1 MYRRYKP
8 KRKSSSH
15 ALPITAVLFT
25 VVALLIWGFFAKW
38 DDMVRYVKGD
48 TVVVKDDTEANRN
61 LDNLLADLSGD
72 RPRLIKLAEDRTKR
86 LGWIKSDETRRR
98 FLWVLVSRLVDEGE
112 WHTAKPIVPE
122 VEAIAPVEGLDRI
135 AALAKEKKDYEFQL
149 KLDKQLQNR
158 LVNEPAETTPLLL
171 NSIRRYVDSCEQMDK
186 KNEAYQALDI
196 LKRNQVNARLK
207 SNPELAVEAAA
218 LKLRCAEVS
227 GALQAEWDEVR
238 NLLEGA
244 GWPSCPATGKLLLN
258 EASQSLKTAGRT
270 KPELQAIQANLLK
283 SLDSLLKF
291 PDTDR
296 RLPEC
301 YTLLGDVC
309 YRLGQHEACVQ
320 YITLADAFARG
331 YGVRDEALKEMELK
345 HRRMRARA
353 NEARGAIAE
362 AMVDYRYLLDN
373 EKDQNEVFKSLSF
386 MATHA
391 QGEEKIVLLK
401 RCWDML
407 KANESLVKSGQWSFA
422 QIAKEIADFYVTR
435 KSYAEAI
442 SWVKES
448 VRIVEES
455 NPDLTDGK
463 ALRARLNLALI
474 ERKTERNDGH
484 AVERLKLVVR
494 AIEQMDEES
503 RAKLDAADPKLY
515 ADAVREF
522 ARTYLVMGGKYNEKI
537 ARQVIRKIK
546 EPVPTKLR

>member
-8 KRKSSSH
+8 KRKNTSH

-25 VVALLIWGFFAKW
+25 VAALLIWGFFAKW
-38 DDMVRYVKGD
+38 DDMVRYIKGD
-48 TVVVKDDTEANRN
+48 TIVVKDNTEANKN
-61 LDNLLADLSGD
+61 LEALLADLSGD
-72 RPRLIKLAEDRTKR
+72 RPRLIKLAEDRNKR
-86 LGWIKSDETRRR
+86 LGWIAGDATRRR

-112 WHTAKPIVPE
+112 WLTAKPIVPE
-122 VEAIAPVEGLDRI
+122 VEAIAPVDGLDRI
-135 AALAKEKKDYEFQL
+135 ASLAKEKKDFDFQL

-171 NSIRRYVDSCEQMDK
+171 NSIRRYVDTCEQMDK
-186 KNEAYQALDI
+186 KNEAYQAMDM
-196 LKRNQVNARLK
+196 LKRSQVNARLK
-207 SNPELAVEAAA
+207 ANPEQAVEAAA

-258 EASQSLKTAGRT
+258 EAAQSLKNGNRT
-270 KPELQAIQANLLK
+270 KQELQAIQANLLK
-283 SLDSLLKF
+283 ALDSMLKY

-309 YRLGQHEACVQ
+309 FRLGQHEACVQ
-320 YITLADAFARG
+320 YITLSDAFARG
-331 YGVRDEALKEMELK
+331 YGVRDEALKAMELK

-353 NEARGAIAE
+353 NEARGAVAE

-373 EKDQNEVFKSLSF
+373 EKDQAEVFKSLSF
-386 MATHA
+386 LATHA
-391 QGEEKIVLLK
+391 QGEEKIMLLK

-407 KANESLVKSGQWSFA
+407 KQNDALAKSSQWSFA
-422 QIAKEIADFYVTR
+422 QIAKEIADFYVAQ

-448 VRIVEES
+448 VRIVEAS

-484 AVERLKLVVR
+484 AVERIKLVVR

-503 RAKLDAADPKLY
+503 RAKLDAVEPKLY
-515 ADAVREF
+515 KDAVREF
-522 ARTYLVMGGKYNEKI
+522 SRTYLVMGGKYNEKV
-537 ARQVIRKIK
+537 AAQVIRKIK
-546 EPVPTKLR
+546 EPLPTKIR

>member
-1 MYRRYKP
+1 M
-8 KRKSSSH
+8 
-15 ALPITAVLFT
+15 PITAVLFT

-72 RPRLIKLAEDRTKR
+72 RPRLIKLAEDRTRR

-407 KANESLVKSGQWSFA
+407 KTNESLVKSGQWSFA